1 MFSYWFGTDA
11 KDNVPELTDQ
21 EQKRLRYKMLIEITQ
36 FDKKQLLEV
45 YKPIVEVKPKITKYK
60 KTKRVKKVKK

>member
-1 MFSYWFGTDA
+1 MFNFWFGTEA
-11 KDNVPELTDQ
+11 KQEVPELTDL

-45 YKPIVEVKPKITKYK
+45 YKPIVDVKPKITKFK
-60 KTKRVKKVKK
+60 KTKRRAKKK

>member
-36 FDKKQLLEV
+36 FDKKVLLPT
-45 YKPIVEVKPKITKYK
+45 YKPVVEVKPKITKYK